1 MIRVIGITGGIGCGK
16 SAVTDYLEKLNYPI
30 IDTDIIARE
39 VVAPNSIGLK
49 KIIECFGKRL
59 LSFDGTLNRAKLREI
74 IFKDAKQKT
83 QLENILHPLI
93 QQQTKQLI
101 EKFKSQN
108 HHLIF
113 VAIPLLIEIT
123 LKKGKPDYIDQIW
136 VVNTSREN
144 QIKRA
149 CLRDNSSKDDIIRII
164 NSQAT
169 PEQRQK
175 FADQIIDNNHDLSHL
190 YQQLDNLLSSKN

>member
-39 VVAPNSIGLK
+39 VVAPDSIGLK

-59 LSFDGTLNRAKLREI
+59 LSSDGTLNRAKLREI

>member
-49 KIIECFGKRL
+49 KIIECFGKRF
-59 LSFDGTLNRAKLREI
+59 LSSDGTLNRAKLREI